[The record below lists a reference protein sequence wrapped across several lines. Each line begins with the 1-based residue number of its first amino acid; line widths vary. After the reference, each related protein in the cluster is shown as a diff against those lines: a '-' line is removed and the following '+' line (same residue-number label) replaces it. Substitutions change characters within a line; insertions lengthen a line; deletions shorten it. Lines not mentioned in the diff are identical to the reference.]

1 MLVDMAVWS
10 AALSFD
16 RLVNNRREV
25 YASLLFYFFILLA
38 ETESRPEIPP
48 ERFDNIP
55 RYEYPGQLGEYPLPV
70 ADSPNCMYLISGPVP
85 RNGWRVFDIHVVFP
99 LAYGGRVNLTSNSL
113 QLNHI

>member
-1 MLVDMAVWS
+1 MPPS
-10 AALSFD
+10 CFI
-16 RLVNNRREV
+16 
-25 YASLLFYFFILLA
+25 FILLA
-38 ETESRPEIPP
+38 DAESRPEIPP

-55 RYEYPGQLGEYPLPV
+55 RYEYPGQLGGYPLLV